1 MELQQYNLF
10 FLYQET
16 FALTK
21 RLFIQL
27 KRRPS
32 TLLAGILQP
41 IIWLFLFGA
50 LFSKAPEGFLPGV
63 DSYGNFLGAGLI
75 VFTAFS
81 GALNSG
87 LPLMFDREFGLLN
100 RLLVAPLAS
109 RLSIVLSSFFY
120 ITVLSL
126 VKSIVIIMELQQYNL
141 FFLYQETFALT
152 KRLFIQLKRRPS
164 TLLAGILQPII
175 WLFLFGALFSKAPEG
190 FLPGVDSYGNFLG
203 AGLIVFTA
211 FSGALNSGLPLM
223 FDREFGFLNRLLVA
237 PLTSRL
243 SIVLSSFFYITILS
257 FVQSIVIM
265 IVSYILGYG
274 WPNVY
279 GLGIVFTTLILLVL
293 FVTSISLCL
302 AFVLPGHIELI
313 ALIFVIN
320 LPLLFASTALAPI
333 SFMPNWLGWLA
344 SLNPL
349 TFAIEPIR
357 TAYTQTMDLELVAL
371 HAPYGDLTCK
381 SCVSILFS
389 LTVFS
394 LIIIRP
400 LLNRKL
406 N

>member
-1 MELQQYNLF
+1 MELRQYNLY
-10 FLYQET
+10 FLFQET

-50 LFSKAPEGFLPGV
+50 LFSNAPK
-63 DSYGNFLGAGLI
+63 D
-75 VFTAFS
+75 
-81 GALNSG
+81 
-87 LPLMFDREFGLLN
+87 
-100 RLLVAPLAS
+100 
-109 RLSIVLSSFFY
+109 
-120 ITVLSL
+120 
-126 VKSIVIIMELQQYNL
+126 
-141 FFLYQETFALT
+141 
-152 KRLFIQLKRRPS
+152 
-164 TLLAGILQPII
+164 
-175 WLFLFGALFSKAPEG
+175 

-243 SIVLSSFFYITILS
+243 SIVLSSFLYITIIS
-257 FVQSIVIM
+257 FLQSIVIM
-265 IVSYILGYG
+265 IISFLLGYG
-274 WPNVY
+274 FPDFL

-302 AFVLPGHIELI
+302 AFILPGHIELI

-333 SFMPNWLGWLA
+333 SFMPNWLGWIA
-344 SLNPL
+344 SVNPL

-357 TAYTQTMDLELVAL
+357 TAYASKVNLDLVAL
-371 HAPYGDLTCK
+371 NAPYGDLTCRNCI
-381 SCVSILFS
+381 SLLFILTIIS
-389 LTVFS
+389 LV
-394 LIIIRP
+394 IIRP
-400 LLNRKL
+400 LLNKKL

>member
-1 MELQQYNLF
+1 MELQQSNF
-10 FLYQET
+10 PNLYQET

-32 TLLAGILQP
+32 TLFAGILQP

-50 LFSKAPEGFLPGV
+50 LFSNAPK
-63 DSYGNFLGAGLI
+63 D
-75 VFTAFS
+75 
-81 GALNSG
+81 
-87 LPLMFDREFGLLN
+87 
-100 RLLVAPLAS
+100 
-109 RLSIVLSSFFY
+109 
-120 ITVLSL
+120 
-126 VKSIVIIMELQQYNL
+126 
-141 FFLYQETFALT
+141 
-152 KRLFIQLKRRPS
+152 
-164 TLLAGILQPII
+164 
-175 WLFLFGALFSKAPEG
+175 

-243 SIVLSSFFYITILS
+243 SIVISSFFYITILS

-265 IVSYILGYG
+265 LISFFLGYG
-274 WPNVY
+274 FPNIL
-279 GLGIVFTTLILLVL
+279 GLGVVFVTLILLVL
-293 FVTSISLCL
+293 FVTSLSLCL

-320 LPLLFASTALAPI
+320 LPLLFSSTALAPI
-333 SFMPNWLGWLA
+333 SFMPSWLGWLA
-344 SLNPL
+344 SINPL
-349 TFAIEPIR
+349 TLAIEPIR
-357 TAYTQTMDLELVAL
+357 VAYSNKINLDLVAL
-371 HAPYGDLTCK
+371 HAPYGELTCRN
-381 SCVSILFS
+381 CISILFL
-389 LTVFS
+389 LTLIS

-400 LLNRKL
+400 LLDKKL

>member
-1 MELQQYNLF
+1 MEL
-10 FLYQET
+10 
-16 FALTK
+16 K
-21 RLFIQL
+21 
-27 KRRPS
+27 
-32 TLLAGILQP
+32 
-41 IIWLFLFGA
+41 
-50 LFSKAPEGFLPGV
+50 
-63 DSYGNFLGAGLI
+63 
-75 VFTAFS
+75 
-81 GALNSG
+81 
-87 LPLMFDREFGLLN
+87 
-100 RLLVAPLAS
+100 
-109 RLSIVLSSFFY
+109 
-120 ITVLSL
+120 
-126 VKSIVIIMELQQYNL
+126 QYNL

-265 IVSYILGYG
+265 VVSYILGYG
-274 WPNVY
+274 WPNLY

-313 ALIFVIN
+313 AIIFIAN
-320 LPLLFASTALAPI
+320 LPVLFASTALAPI
-333 SFMPNWLGWLA
+333 SFMPEWLGWIA
-344 SLNPL
+344 SINPL

-357 TAYTQTMDLELVAL
+357 MAYNNSVDLRLVL
-371 HAPYGDLTCK
+371 INAPYGK
-381 SCVSILFS
+381 VNGYSCLAILFI
-389 LTVFS
+389 LTVGLFF
-394 LIIIRP
+394 LIRP

-406 N
+406 A

>member
-1 MELQQYNLF
+1 MELQQNNFAFLF
-10 FLYQET
+10 QET

-32 TLLAGILQP
+32 TLFAGILQP

-50 LFSKAPEGFLPGV
+50 LFSNAPK
-63 DSYGNFLGAGLI
+63 D
-75 VFTAFS
+75 
-81 GALNSG
+81 
-87 LPLMFDREFGLLN
+87 
-100 RLLVAPLAS
+100 
-109 RLSIVLSSFFY
+109 
-120 ITVLSL
+120 
-126 VKSIVIIMELQQYNL
+126 
-141 FFLYQETFALT
+141 
-152 KRLFIQLKRRPS
+152 
-164 TLLAGILQPII
+164 
-175 WLFLFGALFSKAPEG
+175 

-237 PLTSRL
+237 PLSSRL

-257 FVQSIVIM
+257 FVQSLVIM
-265 IVSYILGYG
+265 FISFLLGYG
-274 WPNVY
+274 FPDIF

-333 SFMPNWLGWLA
+333 SFMPNWLRWLA

-357 TAYTQTMDLELVAL
+357 VAYDSKVNLDLVAL
-371 HAPYGDLTCK
+371 NAPYGELTCRNCI
-381 SCVSILFS
+381 SLLFVLTFIS
-389 LTVFS
+389 LV
-394 LIIIRP
+394 IIRP
-400 LLNRKL
+400 LLNKKL